1 MMRQRTGRQMTEM
14 TIGAINPGYGGLP
27 IGVAAA
33 LGGASLAWHAHP
45 GQDAGC
51 PGRTV
56 MRYHHPH
63 AGAHTVLDVIPPMVD
78 VLTVN
83 GFHDWTITGASL
95 IGAGYKPPL
104 VIVETESRR
113 NGAVPICEYL
123 RSRGYRTAWQ
133 TTLASDVG
141 APHRRPRVYVIAV
154 RGDCPAA
161 GVNAAYLDAVPWEG
175 TVWPTP
181 NAYSTSLDVDA
192 YRWSLADLEGKA
204 DSRALEHWEKVTGE
218 RYPYPLYTLP
228 TATTGA
234 GGLSLGFVEWMMGLP
249 VGYVSTLSL
258 QLAHDQ
264 RMGLLYSG
272 TVPLQ
277 AAHAVA
283 SGMSRVWQP

>member
-1 MMRQRTGRQMTEM
+1 MNTEL

-45 GQDAGC
+45 GQATDC
-51 PGRTV
+51 PGRAA
-56 MRYHHPH
+56 MRFHHPH
-63 AGAHTVLDVIPPMVD
+63 AIACALSESIPPMVD

-83 GFHDWTITGASL
+83 RYDDGLVSAGAL

-113 NGAVPICEYL
+113 GEAVPVCAHL
-123 RSRGYRTAWQ
+123 RSRGYRAAWQ
-133 TTLASDVG
+133 TVRASDVG

-154 RGDCPAA
+154 RGDCQAP
-161 GVNAAYLDAVPWEG
+161 GVNAAYLDAVAWTG
-175 TVWPTP
+175 TMWPTP
-181 NAYSTSLDVDA
+181 NAYSTRLDVDA

-218 RYPYPLYTLP
+218 RYPYPFYTLP
-228 TATTGA
+228 TATSEA

-249 VGYVSTLSL
+249 IGYVSTPSL
-258 QLAHDQ
+258 QLTHDQ

-283 SGMSRVWQP
+283 RGMSRVWQP

>member
-1 MMRQRTGRQMTEM
+1 MNTEL

-45 GQDAGC
+45 GQATDC
-51 PGRTV
+51 PGRAV
-56 MRYHHPH
+56 MRFHHPR
-63 AGAHTVLDVIPPMVD
+63 AIACDLSERIPPMVD

-83 GFHDWTITGASL
+83 RYDAGPVSAGAL

-104 VIVETESRR
+104 IIVETASRR
-113 NGAVPICEYL
+113 GEAVPVCAHL
-123 RSRGYRTAWQ
+123 RSRGYRAAWQ
-133 TTLASDVG
+133 TVRASDVG

-154 RGDCPAA
+154 RKDCPVP
-161 GVNAAYLDAVPWEG
+161 GVNAAYLDAVPWTG
-175 TVWPTP
+175 TMWPTP
-181 NAYSTSLDVDA
+181 SAYDTHLDVDA

-228 TATTGA
+228 TGPAPGR
-234 GGLSLGFVEWMMGLP
+234 LSLGFVEWMMGLP
-249 VGYVSTLSL
+249 IGYVSTPSL
-258 QLAHDQ
+258 RLTHNQ

>member
-1 MMRQRTGRQMTEM
+1 MNTEL

-45 GQDAGC
+45 GQATDC
-51 PGRTV
+51 PGRAV
-56 MRYHHPH
+56 MRFHHPH
-63 AGAHTVLDVIPPMVD
+63 AIACDLSERIPPMVD

-83 GFHDWTITGASL
+83 RYDAGPVSAGAL
-95 IGAGYKPPL
+95 IGAGYKPPV

-113 NGAVPICEYL
+113 GEAVPVCAHL
-123 RSRGYRTAWQ
+123 RSRGYRAAWQ
-133 TTLASDVG
+133 TMRAADVG
-141 APHRRPRVYVIAV
+141 APHRRPRVYVIGV
-154 RGDCPAA
+154 RGDCQAP
-161 GVNAAYLDAVPWEG
+161 GINAAYLDATPWTG
-175 TVWPTP
+175 TMWPTP
-181 NAYSTSLDVDA
+181 DAYNTHLDVTA
-192 YRWSLADLEGKA
+192 YRWSIADLEGQA

-218 RYPYPLYTLP
+218 RYPYPLYTMP
-228 TATTGA
+228 TGA
-234 GGLSLGFVEWMMGLP
+234 GGLSLGFVEWLMGLP
-249 VGYVSTLSL
+249 VGYVSTPSL

-283 SGMSRVWQP
+283 RGMSRVWQP